1 MVYEEDMREKS
12 RVLAEEKSI
21 AEAERSAK
29 NEAKK
34 FLASDEGVLTVREE
48 AIKRMRSP
56 KTNIVHKFMKRLP
69 VLSTIT

>member
-1 MVYEEDMREKS
+1 MYEEDMREKS

-56 KTNIVHKFMKRLP
+56 KTNIIHKFTKQRLP